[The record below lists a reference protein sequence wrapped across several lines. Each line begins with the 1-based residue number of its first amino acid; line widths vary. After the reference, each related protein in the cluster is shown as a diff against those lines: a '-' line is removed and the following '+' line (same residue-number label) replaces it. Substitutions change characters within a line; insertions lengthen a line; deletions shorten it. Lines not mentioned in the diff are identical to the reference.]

1 MRYMACTIGYSIT
14 MRISTIATELVT
26 TLHVHCPR
34 LDAVVADELRAA
46 LGEAITGAGAASDEI
61 VVDLA
66 EVQFIDSSG
75 LAALIGALRPVT
87 PGVALANVCTAVRT
101 VLRLTRVDRAIPVRG

>member
-1 MRYMACTIGYSIT
+1 
-14 MRISTIATELVT
+14 MRISRIATEPVT
-26 TLHVHCPR
+26 TLHVHCSR
-34 LDAVVADELRAA
+34 LDAVVADDLRAA
-46 LGEAITGAGAASDEI
+46 LGEAIAGAGAGAAPGEI

-75 LAALIGALRPVT
+75 LSALVGALRSIT
-87 PGVALANVCTAVRT
+87 PGVALANVCPAVRT